1 VGDLKFSLAFFIKAL
16 SWYILLLYNADFAL
30 VAQDTMG
37 LMEFLSSTKQ
47 IRQFPAIDKSL

>member
-1 VGDLKFSLAFFIKAL
+1 M
-16 SWYILLLYNADFAL
+16 LLLYNADFAL

-37 LMEFLSSTKQ
+37 LIEFLSSTKQ